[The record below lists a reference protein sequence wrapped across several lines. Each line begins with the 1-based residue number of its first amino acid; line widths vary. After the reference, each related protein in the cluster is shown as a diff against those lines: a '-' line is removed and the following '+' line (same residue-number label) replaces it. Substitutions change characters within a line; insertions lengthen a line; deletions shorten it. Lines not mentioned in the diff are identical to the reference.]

1 MRKVYSE
8 HIEVAM
14 RFVKLALLCLSLL
27 GALTG
32 ELRAQQRIAC
42 EDISRSTIDQVR
54 VPVFRGAPD
63 SIVYAGVRVKND
75 SNIVGFRM
83 LIQFDTTILTPVVD
97 PNDATSIQSIIT
109 SPRFLKDSLAEDEFG
124 QPYIDTITAFSAFF
138 YQESGI
144 THGDVMNCLFTYR
157 FINDSPFVALDS
169 ITPGDD
175 VIFKLKFRV
184 KSTAQQWDTAA
195 ITFFEEEIYT
205 DSAGVPI
212 LVGCNTT
219 QEAQAWLYQDTTYS
233 ATVYP
238 SYTNTFFIVDTTP
251 QEATPNATMQAAQSS
266 ISSGQSTTLIWG
278 AQDAKRVVIT
288 NMSTSAI
295 LKDTTITSASVS
307 SFVSTGTLTSTTTFR
322 MIATN
327 TTLTDTATA
336 TVTVGGG
343 GGGGAPV
350 LGAPQTVYSLYAGE
364 TVSFSVTATDAEGG
378 AITLSATASTMPLGA
393 SFPSATNLNSVSS
406 LFSWVPSTS
415 QVGTYQVQFR
425 AVDPQ
430 GNTGL
435 LTVTIV
441 VQQLQFDRLFSTS
454 VEGQRPVGG
463 LPGKSG
469 VFFPV
474 NLISAKTVYGIQ
486 FDLNYPRTIL
496 TVDSVVPSGRI
507 PEYVVYDNIGETPG
521 DIRVVTFGL
530 NNEPVLEQDTADSLN
545 PTAVMFVVVTIDSN
559 AASWANAR
567 MKMTGGRESINPNPN
582 VGSVELVTDSGVVY
596 VDRRGDVNL
605 DQIIDVADPV
615 SIVGNII
622 GGFNFSSRQFDA
634 SDVITDLSIDVFD
647 LVGDVNLIYGIPISP
662 APQVPNPNEEA
673 TVSLAYT
680 DMSVGGS
687 DVLTVKSELPEQV
700 AGVQLELRYDPA
712 AVDLGV
718 PVRTAD
724 NGNFMLQY
732 RDDGE
737 GKMKIV
743 LYHMAP
749 FKSGELMQVGTADL
763 VNVPMTAR
771 TDIKAGDKSQLR
783 LTQALMSTATAGEV
797 LVAGVDAELPGTFML
812 SQNYPN
818 PFNPTTT
825 IQFYVAGNGQS
836 QVNLD
841 IYNIL
846 GQKVKSLIDGPMGAG
861 EHEVEWDATANSGQR
876 VATGVYLYRLAVGS
890 ESQTRKMLFLK

>member
-1 MRKVYSE
+1 MRL
-8 HIEVAM
+8 
-14 RFVKLALLCLSLL
+14 VKLALLCLVLL

-124 QPYIDTITAFSAFF
+124 QPYVDTITAFSAFF

-144 THGDVMNCLFTYR
+144 TRGDVMNCLFTYR

-238 SYTNTFFIVDTTP
+238 TFTNTFFIVDTTP
-251 QEATPNATMQAAQSS
+251 QVLQPSVTLQASPTS
-266 ISSGQSTTLIWG
+266 VSSGQAATLIWG
-278 AQDAKRVVIT
+278 SENAQSIVIR
-288 NMSTSAI
+288 NMTAGT
-295 LKDTTITSASVS
+295 DVTTTTTASGFIS
-307 SFVSTGTLTSTTTFR
+307 SGNLTVTSTFR
-322 MIATN
+322 AIATN
-327 TTLTDTATA
+327 QTLADTA
-336 TVTVGGG
+336 TVTVTVGGIQPTQ
-343 GGGGAPV
+343 APV
-350 LGAPQTVYSLYAGE
+350 LSSAQTVYSLYAGE
-364 TVSFSVTATDAEGG
+364 TVSFTVTATDAEGG
-378 AITLSATASTMPLGA
+378 AITLSANASTMPLGA

-406 LFSWVPSTS
+406 VFSWVPSTS
-415 QVGTYQVQFR
+415 QVGTFQVQFR
-425 AVDPQ
+425 ATDPQ
-430 GNTGL
+430 NNTGT

-469 VFFPV
+469 VYFPV

-559 AASWANAR
+559 AVSWENAR
-567 MKMTGGRESINPNPN
+567 MRMTGGRESINPNPN
-582 VGSVELVTDSGVVY
+582 VGSVELVTDSGIVY

-622 GGFNFSSRQFDA
+622 GGFNFTSRQFDA

-662 APQVPNPNEEA
+662 APQIPNPNEEA
-673 TVSLAYT
+673 IVSLAYA

-718 PVRTAD
+718 PTRTAD

-732 RDDGE
+732 RDDGV

-771 TDIKAGDKSQLR
+771 TDIKAGDKNQLR

-797 LVAGVDAELPGTFML
+797 LVAGVDPELPGTFML

-825 IQFYVAGNGQS
+825 IQFYVAGSGQS

-841 IYNIL
+841 IFNIL
-846 GQKVKSLIDGPMGAG
+846 GQKVKSLVDGPMGAG

-876 VATGVYLYRLAVGS
+876 VATGVYLYRLTVGS